1 MKKIL
6 LSIILFI
13 GLTSFSVE
21 NNKVSDIS
29 DLGTIENRNEINN
42 LNNTNYMLNK
52 KEENKK
58 VDEAFTKLS
67 GPRYRVEV
75 ALGAIST
82 KSDVKANEYIS
93 TSTSFLAE
101 WKADINEKFYVTFG
115 PKVNLNVATII
126 QSTGTKK
133 ITPNIALG
141 GEVDFNYNLKER
153 LKIYAGAEIGLGI
166 GPLIENGTLKN
177 PELITVGKM
186 SFGLKIDDKYNVAV
200 YTGNIKGVL
209 GIEAGYTF

>member
-6 LSIILFI
+6 LSIILFA

-21 NNKVSDIS
+21 DNKVD
-29 DLGTIENRNEINN
+29 GN
-42 LNNTNYMLNK
+42 
-52 KEENKK
+52 
-58 VDEAFTKLS
+58 FTKLS

-82 KSDVKANEYIS
+82 KNDVKANEYIS

-101 WKADINEKFYVTFG
+101 WKADVNEKFYVTFG

-133 ITPNIALG
+133 VTPNIALG

-153 LKIYAGAEIGLGI
+153 LKLYAGAELGLGV
-166 GPLIENGTLKN
+166 GPLIENGTLKKA
-177 PELITVGKM
+177 ELITVGKI
-186 SFGLKIDDKYNVAV
+186 SLGIKIDEKYNVAI

>member
-1 MKKIL
+1 ML
-6 LSIILFI
+6 LQLYNQQ
-13 GLTSFSVE
+13 E
-21 NNKVSDIS
+21 
-29 DLGTIENRNEINN
+29 
-42 LNNTNYMLNK
+42 
-52 KEENKK
+52 
-58 VDEAFTKLS
+58 
-67 GPRYRVEV
+67 
-75 ALGAIST
+75 
-82 KSDVKANEYIS
+82 
-93 TSTSFLAE
+93 
-101 WKADINEKFYVTFG
+101 
-115 PKVNLNVATII
+115 
-126 QSTGTKK
+126 TKK